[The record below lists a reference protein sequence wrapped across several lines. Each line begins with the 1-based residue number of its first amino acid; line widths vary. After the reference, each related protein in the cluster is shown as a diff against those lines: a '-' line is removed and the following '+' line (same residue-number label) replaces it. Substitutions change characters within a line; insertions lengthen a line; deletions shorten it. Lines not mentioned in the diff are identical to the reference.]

1 MRNTWNTKIRICKVN
16 NMTWEDIM
24 KRQFGPLEDERTK
37 EARTKSI
44 ERRRKQEQEK
54 DSQIASKTKSLF
66 AKLGRQIDKL
76 TIDSKSKEDLD
87 EFLDD
92 LQELLEM
99 TAKHYELHYDP
110 RDLTDSG
117 MTLRN
122 FLADNSRKVS
132 SKLDRFR
139 RGE

>member
-1 MRNTWNTKIRICKVN
+1 
-16 NMTWEDIM
+16 MTWEDM
-24 KRQFGPLEDERTK
+24 LKRQFGPLEDERTS
-37 EARTKSI
+37 EARIKSMK
-44 ERRRKQEQEK
+44 RRRKQQQDA
-54 DSQIASKTKSLF
+54 DSKLADKTRSLF

-76 TIDSKSKEDLD
+76 NISSKNKEDLD

-99 TAKHYELHYDP
+99 TAKHYELQYDP

-117 MTLRN
+117 MKLRN

-139 RGE
+139 QGE

>member
-1 MRNTWNTKIRICKVN
+1 
-16 NMTWEDIM
+16 MTWEDIM
-24 KRQFGPLEDERTK
+24 KRKIGPAEDDRTK
-37 EARTKSI
+37 EARDKSMKRRQKSQQ
-44 ERRRKQEQEK
+44 ER
-54 DSQIASKTKSLF
+54 DSQLASKTRSLF

-99 TAKHYELHYDP
+99 TAEHYEDKESPSDFRDEVGYD
-110 RDLTDSG
+110 DKK
-117 MTLRN
+117 LRN

-139 RGE
+139 QGE

>member
-1 MRNTWNTKIRICKVN
+1 MI
-16 NMTWEDIM
+16 WEDIV

-37 EARTKSI
+37 EARDKSMK
-44 ERRRKQEQEK
+44 RRQKGQQEA
-54 DSQIASKTKSLF
+54 DSQLASKTRNLF
-66 AKLGRQIDKL
+66 AALGRQIDKL

-99 TAKHYELHYDP
+99 TAKHYELRYDP
-110 RDLTDSG
+110 RDLLDDG
-117 MTLRN
+117 MKLRHY
-122 FLADNSRKVS
+122 LADNSRKVS

-139 RGE
+139 KGE

>member
-1 MRNTWNTKIRICKVN
+1 
-16 NMTWEDIM
+16 MTWEDM
-24 KRQFGPLEDERTK
+24 LKRQFGPLEDERTS
-37 EARTKSI
+37 EARAKSMK
-44 ERRRKQEQEK
+44 RRRKQEEEA
-54 DSQIASKTKSLF
+54 DSKLADKTRTLF
-66 AKLGRQIDKL
+66 AKLGRQIDSL
-76 TIDSKSKEDLD
+76 NISSKNKENLD

-99 TAKHYELHYDP
+99 TATHYELQYDP
-110 RDLTDSG
+110 RDLTDSD
-117 MTLRN
+117 MKLRN

>member
-1 MRNTWNTKIRICKVN
+1 ML
-16 NMTWEDIM
+16 

-37 EARTKSI
+37 EARDKSM
-44 ERRRKQEQEK
+44 ERRRKGQQEA
-54 DSQIASKTKSLF
+54 DSKLADKTRSLF
-66 AKLGRQIDKL
+66 AKLGRQIDRL

-99 TAKHYELHYDP
+99 TARHYELQYDP

-117 MTLRN
+117 MKLRN

-139 RGE
+139 QGE

>member
-1 MRNTWNTKIRICKVN
+1 
-16 NMTWEDIM
+16 MTWEDM
-24 KRQFGPLEDERTK
+24 LKRQFGPLEDERTD
-37 EARTKSI
+37 EARSKSMK
-44 ERRRKQEQEK
+44 RRRKQQQEE
-54 DSQIASKTKSLF
+54 DSKLADKTRSLF

-99 TAKHYELHYDP
+99 TAKHYELQYDP

-117 MTLRN
+117 MKLRN

-139 RGE
+139 QGE

>member
-1 MRNTWNTKIRICKVN
+1 
-16 NMTWEDIM
+16 MTWENIV

-37 EARTKSI
+37 EARDKSMKRRQKSQQ
-44 ERRRKQEQEK
+44 ER
-54 DSQIASKTKSLF
+54 DSQLASKTRSLF

-99 TAKHYELHYDP
+99 TAKHYESQYDP
-110 RDLTDSG
+110 RDLLDDG
-117 MTLRN
+117 MKLRYH
-122 FLADNSRKVS
+122 LADNSRKVS

-139 RGE
+139 QGE

>member
-1 MRNTWNTKIRICKVN
+1 
-16 NMTWEDIM
+16 MTWEDIV

-37 EARTKSI
+37 EAKDKSMK
-44 ERRRKQEQEK
+44 RRQKSQQEL
-54 DSQIASKTKSLF
+54 DSQLASKTRSLF

-99 TAKHYELHYDP
+99 TAKHYESQYDP

-117 MTLRN
+117 MKLRN